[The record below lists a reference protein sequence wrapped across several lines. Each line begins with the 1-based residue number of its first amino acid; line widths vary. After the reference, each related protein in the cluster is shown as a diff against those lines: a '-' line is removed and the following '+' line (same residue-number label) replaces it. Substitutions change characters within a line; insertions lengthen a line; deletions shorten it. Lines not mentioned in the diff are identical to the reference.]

1 MKRRTDYGEQL
12 CGPDGFADTTTAHRA
27 GRRLR
32 LNSDRALIGSEEP
45 RSDSYILDVDSQ
57 QQALHS
63 RGSTFGCCAIESL
76 SHYTPP
82 PTGPRLS
89 RDYVLARPPRLRF
102 GRASKSS
109 DMNMLLLYSTLTL

>member
-1 MKRRTDYGEQL
+1 MFGPEHGKKYAHKTRTGYGEQL

-57 QQALHS
+57 QPCACAGVPSGAVLSSLSVTLRHLLLV
-63 RGSTFGCCAIESL
+63 RGLASGSCKSKVHEIES
-76 SHYTPP
+76 S
-82 PTGPRLS
+82 
-89 RDYVLARPPRLRF
+89 
-102 GRASKSS
+102 
-109 DMNMLLLYSTLTL
+109 